1 MLNNIKRDIMNK
13 KLVVLITVLVI
24 LSQVAYAQEYVFR
37 VLASNGVNLV
47 KIEGDDWQVLKTG
60 AKLYS
65 GYDIK
70 LTENGY
76 LGLLHSSGKTIE
88 LKEDSTYNISN
99 LSLELLSNSQNMVSK
114 YAEYVM
120 SKMTPEQKE
129 ENRRLY
135 AGVTGSV
142 ERSIISSDIFIY
154 LPKTVSV
161 LNDKAIIRWSSTV
174 KKPIYIVT
182 IRDVFGEVILQLE
195 TAENFYE
202 LNFYDEYFA
211 NGMISNLIIIQV
223 TQKENKKVASQS
235 VSIRK
240 LIRSNAQDILS
251 GLKQLETSVG
261 GESSLNNLILA
272 EFYEENKLILDAITS
287 YENAI
292 KLSPE
297 IEYFQKVYAEFLI
310 RNGFKN
316 PDDVD
321 SNEK

>member
-1 MLNNIKRDIMNK
+1 MNK
-13 KLVVLITVLVI
+13 KWVVIII
-24 LSQVAYAQEYVFR
+24 LLGILGQTAYAQDYVFR

-47 KIEGDDWQVLKTG
+47 KSEGDDWQVLKTG

-65 GYDIK
+65 GNEVK
-70 LTENGY
+70 LNDNGY
-76 LGLLHSSGKTIE
+76 LGLLHSNGKTIE
-88 LKEDSTYNISN
+88 LREDSTYNISK
-99 LSLELLSNSQNMVSK
+99 LSLEQLSNSQNMVSK

-142 ERSIISSDIFIY
+142 ERSLINSDIFIY

-161 LNDKAIIRWSSTV
+161 LNDKAIIRWNSPFPKTDYV
-174 KKPIYIVT
+174 ITLKNI
-182 IRDVFGEVILQLE
+182 FGEVVLQLE
-195 TAENFYE
+195 TSENFYK

-211 NGMISNLIIIQV
+211 DGMISNLIIIQV
-223 TQKENKKVASQS
+223 AQKGNNEVTSQS
-235 VSIRK
+235 VSVRK
-240 LIRSNAQDILS
+240 LIRSNAQDLLS
-251 GLKQLETSVG
+251 GLNQLETSVG
-261 GESSLNNLILA
+261 GASSLNNLIFA
-272 EFYEENKLILDAITS
+272 EFYEENKLILDASTS

-297 IEYFQKVYAEFLI
+297 IEYFQNVYDEFLI

-321 SNEK
+321 SDEK